1 MEISLGTFN
10 LCVLFCFFY
19 LTQIKTRRNI
29 VRNEYCFSVLHTLC
43 VNMQSECIFLLL
55 HEMHFRWLFTI
66 HFEYTAFFFLCSA
79 NLFAIRSGYECCC
92 RPRTNQW
99 PAYCQLRQCIVYM
112 FERMMTSSAVHRP
125 YVWMSCTTGFKS
137 NWKFYSILLHKHKN
151 VWIVN
156 EYSNDTQTHKTSFN
170 LCLLFW
176 SFILA
181 NDESQ
186 SKFVVFLRNSLD
198 FFHVFVLEIP
208 LRLH

>member
-1 MEISLGTFN
+1 
-10 LCVLFCFFY
+10 
-19 LTQIKTRRNI
+19 
-29 VRNEYCFSVLHTLC
+29 
-43 VNMQSECIFLLL
+43 
-55 HEMHFRWLFTI
+55 MHFSLAAWNALQMTFYDPLWVHSI
-66 HFEYTAFFFLCSA
+66 FFLCSA

-186 SKFVVFLRNSLD
+186 SKFVVFLRNLLD

>member
-1 MEISLGTFN
+1 MHFSLAAWNALQMTFYDP
-10 LCVLFCFFY
+10 LWVHSIFFFY
-19 LTQIKTRRNI
+19 VPRIYSPFVRAMNAAVDRERTSGQHI
-29 VRNEYCFSVLHTLC
+29 VSFDSVLCTCSSEWWRLQRYIDHT
-43 VNMQSECIFLLL
+43 M
-55 HEMHFRWLFTI
+55 
-66 HFEYTAFFFLCSA
+66 
-79 NLFAIRSGYECCC
+79 
-92 RPRTNQW
+92 
-99 PAYCQLRQCIVYM
+99 
-112 FERMMTSSAVHRP
+112 
-125 YVWMSCTTGFKS
+125 WMSCTTGFKS

-208 LRLH
+208 LQLH